1 MPERLAPLRLALAQ
15 INPTR
20 RRSRGQRGQDPR
32 TTSSGHATPGA
43 ELVLFPEL
51 ALSGYP
57 PEDLLLKEHFLR
69 ANAEALTELAAGVE
83 GIVAIV
89 GFPERTE
96 DVFNS
101 IAVIADGAVRTTL
114 PQDAAV
120 ELRRGRRGALFPGRS
135 RRRGDRPRRRAD
147 RPHGVRGHVGAGRAR
162 VRGGRGRR
170 GADRQLVRLAVPEE
184 QGPAARADAPAARAR
199 QPRRG
204 RVLQHGRRPG
214 RARLR
219 RPLGGDRPRG
229 LRARARASVRRGAG
243 RRDRRRAGRA
253 DRPAARHA
261 AAPAGAEGAA
271 ADPPRRAA
279 SSAPSTR
286 RWSASRATSRPCSSP
301 RPRCTPRSAPACTT
315 TSRRTAS
322 STS

>member
-15 INPTR
+15 INPTVGDLEGNAAKISHYIER
-20 RRSRGQRGQDPR
+20 ARD
-32 TTSSGHATPGA
+32 AGA

-101 IAVIADGAVRTTL
+101 IAVIADGAVRTTYRKTRL
-114 PQDAAV
+114 WNYGVADEERYFQAGPGAAV
-120 ELRRGRRGALFPGRS
+120 IDLGGARIGLTVCEDMWVPGAPAS
-135 RRRGDRPRRRAD
+135 EEAEA
-147 RPHGVRGHVGAGRAR
+147 GAALI
-162 VRGGRGRR
+162 VN
-170 GADRQLVRLAVPEE
+170 ASASPYQQA
-184 QGPAARADAPAARAR
+184 QGPAARADAPAAGAR

-229 LRARARASVRRGAG
+229 LRARARASVRRGAVVATVDVQAALTA
-243 RRDRRRAGRA
+243 RLRDTRLRPPAQKVLPQIRHAGPLRAARAPARGAHRGQRRRAARARGR
-253 DRPAARHA
+253 
-261 AAPAGAEGAA
+261 GL
-271 ADPPRRAA
+271 RRA
-279 SSAPSTR
+279 R
-286 RWSASRATSRPCSSP
+286 
-301 RPRCTPRSAPACTT
+301 APACATT
-315 TSRRTAS
+315 WRRTAS
-322 STS
+322 GTS